1 MSLQPPFHEGRAQ
14 TMTDSI
20 PDDGQSVPAN
30 ERDASAADAAGA
42 ADDALTTL
50 PDGTQI
56 AEDGVGASAAG
67 APDVDMATVTDTTP
81 KADSASD
88 PDSTRPDPGGLRDRA
103 SRGYGPR
110 DAAELRRRQKQLN
123 EKRRAR
129 KHRR

>member
-1 MSLQPPFHEGRAQ
+1 
-14 TMTDSI
+14 MTDSI
-20 PDDGQSVPAN
+20 PDDGQSVLVS

-42 ADDALTTL
+42 ADDAPTAM
-50 PDGTQI
+50 PDETPI

-81 KADSASD
+81 KADAASD
-88 PDSTRPDPGGLRDRA
+88 PDSTRPDGAAADLGGPRERA

-123 EKRRAR
+123 ER
-129 KHRR
+129 KDRLENTAAEYLHIQ